1 MRKCSRLQLSFEYK
15 TTHGNTQHYS
25 QKAAVDQH
33 GTPSITDEGQ
43 WNAYHWHESDHH
55 TDIYYNLPEKIKEDS
70 GTEGASKTLS
80 GITHRIIN
88 GIEKKAEKCNKR
100 HTPHKSPFLA
110 ENSHGKVGVLFGQ
123 KAQLAL
129 CTGLKTLAEHFT

>member
-1 MRKCSRLQLSFEYK
+1 MNELIKKKISNSLKGKKKSATHRK
-15 TTHGNTQHYS
+15 NIS
-25 QKAAVDQH
+25 QALTGRKLNKEH
-33 GTPSITDEGQ
+33 K
-43 WNAYHWHESDHH
+43 
-55 TDIYYNLPEKIKEDS
+55 EKIKEDS